1 MSRMMTIR
9 SALLRAPQALAL
21 LVLAPLTLAGCN
33 NGTMQTLG
41 LQRDPPDEF
50 QVTTQ
55 PVLAMPPDL
64 NAAATALPTP
74 IPGAP
79 RPQDVAVPQQAED
92 AMLGGAA
99 LEGGTPSTAGDQTF
113 LQHAGPPAPPG
124 IREDVNALAAR
135 DARSQTLGNRMNPF
149 GISVAK
155 PALVDAGQERQRL
168 QKNAALGLSPAAG
181 STPIVKPKNNGPLG
195 DLLGSIF

>member
-1 MSRMMTIR
+1 MSRIIMMR
-9 SALLRAPQALAL
+9 SALL
-21 LVLAPLTLAGCN
+21 LAPLVLSPLALGGCS
-33 NGTMQTLG
+33 NGTLQVIG

-64 NAAATALPTP
+64 NAAAGALPSP

-92 AMLGGAA
+92 AMIGGAA
-99 LEGGTPSTAGDQTF
+99 LQSGTPSTAGDQNF
-113 LQHAGPPAPPG
+113 LQRAGPPAPAG
-124 IREDVNALAAR
+124 IRRQVNTLAAR
-135 DARSQTLGNRMNPF
+135 DAKSRTFGNQMDPF
-149 GISVAK
+149 GIAVAK
-155 PALVDAGQERQRL
+155 PALVDASQERQRL

-181 STPIVKPKNNGPLG
+181 STPIVKPKSNGPLG
-195 DLLGSIF
+195 NLLDSIF

>member
-1 MSRMMTIR
+1 MMTMR
-9 SALLRAPQALAL
+9 WAVFLAP
-21 LVLAPLTLAGCN
+21 LVLAPLALAGCSN
-33 NGTMQTLG
+33 DTMQVLG

-64 NAAATALPTP
+64 NAAAAALPAP

-99 LEGGTPSTAGDQTF
+99 LEGGPPSTAGDQTF

-124 IREDVNALAAR
+124 IRQQVDTLAAR
-135 DARSQTLGNRMNPF
+135 DARSQTLSNRVDPF
-149 GISVAK
+149 GIPVAK
-155 PALVDAGQERQRL
+155 PALVDASEERQRL
-168 QKNAALGLSPAAG
+168 QKNAALGLSPAVG
-181 STPIVKPKNNGPLG
+181 STPIVKPSTNGPLG
-195 DLLGSIF
+195 DLLNGLF

>member
-1 MSRMMTIR
+1 MRW
-9 SALLRAPQALAL
+9 ALLRTP
-21 LVLAPLTLAGCN
+21 LVLAPLVLAPLALTGCN

-64 NAAATALPTP
+64 NAAAAALPSP

-99 LEGGTPSTAGDQTF
+99 LEGGVPSTAGDETF
-113 LQHAGPPAPPG
+113 LHQAGPPPPPG
-124 IREDVNALAAR
+124 IRRDLNTLAAR
-135 DARSQTLGNRMNPF
+135 DARSQTLGNRINPF
-149 GISVAK
+149 GLNVAK
-155 PALVDAGQERQRL
+155 PALVDASAERQRL

-181 STPIVKPKNNGPLG
+181 STPIVKPKSNGPLG
-195 DLLGSIF
+195 GLLNGLF

>member
-1 MSRMMTIR
+1 MTMR
-9 SALLRAPQALAL
+9 WALLRAP
-21 LVLAPLTLAGCN
+21 LVLIPLVLTGCN
-33 NGTMQTLG
+33 DGTMQALG

-64 NAAATALPTP
+64 NAAAAALPAP

-99 LEGGTPSTAGDQTF
+99 LEGGAPSTVGDQTF
-113 LQHAGPPAPPG
+113 LQKAGPPAPPD
-124 IREDVNALAAR
+124 IRQEINNLAAR

-149 GISVAK
+149 GIPVAK
-155 PALVDAGQERQRL
+155 PALVDASQERQRL
-168 QKNAALGLSPAAG
+168 QKNAALGLSPAVG
-181 STPIVKPKNNGPLG
+181 STPIVKPKTNGPLG
-195 DLLGSIF
+195 DLLDSIF

>member
-1 MSRMMTIR
+1 MSSMMTMR
-9 SALLRAPQALAL
+9 RALL
-21 LVLAPLTLAGCN
+21 LAPLALPLLAGGCS
-33 NGTMQTLG
+33 NGTMQAIG

-64 NAAATALPTP
+64 NAAATALPAP

-99 LEGGTPSTAGDQTF
+99 LEGGAPSTVGDQTF
-113 LQHAGPPAPPG
+113 LQKAGPPPPAG
-124 IREDVNALAAR
+124 IRDQIDTLAAR

-149 GISVAK
+149 GLSVAK
-155 PALVDAGQERQRL
+155 PALVDASQERQRL

-181 STPIVKPKNNGPLG
+181 STPIVKPKTNGPLG
-195 DLLGSIF
+195 GLLDSIF

>member
-1 MSRMMTIR
+1 MR
-9 SALLRAPQALAL
+9 SALLLAP
-21 LVLAPLTLAGCN
+21 LVLAPLALTACSDS
-33 NGTMQTLG
+33 TMQTLG
-41 LQRDPPDEF
+41 LQRNPPDEF

-64 NAAATALPTP
+64 NAAADALPSP

-113 LQHAGPPAPPG
+113 LQHAGPPPPPG
-124 IREDVNALAAR
+124 IRQEVNRLAAR
-135 DARSQTLGNRMNPF
+135 DARSQTMSNRINPF

-155 PALVDAGQERQRL
+155 PALVDASAERQRL
-168 QKNAALGLSPAAG
+168 QRNAALGLSPAAG
-181 STPIVKPKNNGPLG
+181 STPLVKPKTNGPLG
-195 DLLGSIF
+195 DLLNSVF

>member
-1 MSRMMTIR
+1 MMTMR
-9 SALLRAPQALAL
+9 WALL
-21 LVLAPLTLAGCN
+21 LAPLVLVGCSDN
-33 NGTMQTLG
+33 TMQALG

-64 NAAATALPTP
+64 NAAAAALPAP

-99 LEGGTPSTAGDQTF
+99 LGGGTPSTAADQAF
-113 LQHAGPPAPPG
+113 LQQAGPPAPPG
-124 IREDVNALAAR
+124 IRQQINNLAAQ
-135 DARSQTLGNRMNPF
+135 DARSQTLGNRMDPF
-149 GISVAK
+149 GLPVAT
-155 PALVDAGQERQRL
+155 PALVDASQERQRL
-168 QKNAALGLSPAAG
+168 QKNAALGLSPAVG
-181 STPIVKPKNNGPLG
+181 STPLVKPKTSGPLG
-195 DLLGSIF
+195 NLLNSLF

>member
-1 MSRMMTIR
+1 MSTMMTMR
-9 SALLRAPQALAL
+9 WALF
-21 LVLAPLTLAGCN
+21 LAPLVLMGCS

-64 NAAATALPTP
+64 NAAAAALPAP

-99 LEGGTPSTAGDQTF
+99 LEGGAPSTAGDETF
-113 LQHAGPPAPPG
+113 LQHAGPPAPPA
-124 IREDVNALAAR
+124 IRQEVNTLAAR
-135 DARSQTLGNRMNPF
+135 DAKSQTLGNRMNPF
-149 GISVAK
+149 GVTVAK
-155 PALVDAGQERQRL
+155 PALVDATAERQRL
-168 QKNAALGLSPAAG
+168 QRNAALGLSPAVG
-181 STPIVKPKNNGPLG
+181 STPLVKPKSNGPLG
-195 DLLGSIF
+195 NLLDSIF

>member
-1 MSRMMTIR
+1 MSRMMTMR
-9 SALLRAPQALAL
+9 RALLLAP
-21 LVLAPLTLAGCN
+21 LVLAPLALGGCSSGTL
-33 NGTMQTLG
+33 QTLG

-64 NAAATALPTP
+64 NAAASALPAP

-99 LEGGTPSTAGDQTF
+99 LEGGTPSTAGDQAF
-113 LQHAGPPAPPG
+113 LQKAGPPAPG
-124 IREDVNALAAR
+124 NIRQEINSQAAR
-135 DARSQTLGNRMNPF
+135 DARSQTLSNRLNPF
-149 GISVAK
+149 GIPTAK
-155 PALVDAGQERQRL
+155 PALVDASQERQRL
-168 QKNAALGLSPAAG
+168 QKNAALGLSPAVG

-195 DLLGSIF
+195 DLLNSIF

>member
-1 MSRMMTIR
+1 MMTMR
-9 SALLRAPQALAL
+9 SALLLAPLVL
-21 LVLAPLTLAGCN
+21 SPLVLAGCSDSM
-33 NGTMQTLG
+33 MQTLG

-55 PVLAMPPDL
+55 PALAMPPDL
-64 NAAATALPTP
+64 NAAAAALPSP

-99 LEGGTPSTAGDQTF
+99 LEGGAPSTVGDQSF
-113 LQHAGPPAPPG
+113 LQKAGPPAPPA
-124 IREDVNALAAR
+124 IRQEVNTLAAR

-149 GISVAK
+149 GIPVAK
-155 PALVDAGQERQRL
+155 PALVDATAERQRL
-168 QKNAALGLSPAAG
+168 QKNAALGLSPAVG
-181 STPIVKPKNNGPLG
+181 STPIVKPKSNGPLG
-195 DLLGSIF
+195 NLLDSIF

>member
-1 MSRMMTIR
+1 MMTIR
-9 SALLRAPQALAL
+9 KALL
-21 LVLAPLTLAGCN
+21 LAPLMLPPLVLTGCSD
-33 NGTMQTLG
+33 GVMQAIG

-64 NAAATALPTP
+64 NAAAAALPAP

-113 LQHAGPPAPPG
+113 LNQAGPPAPPD
-124 IREDVNALAAR
+124 IRQDINTLAAR
-135 DARSQTLGNRMNPF
+135 DAKSQTLGNRLNPF
-149 GISVAK
+149 GLSVAK
-155 PALVDAGQERQRL
+155 PALVDATDERQRL
-168 QKNAALGLSPAAG
+168 QKNAALGLSPAVG
-181 STPIVKPKNNGPLG
+181 STPLVKPKSDGPLG
-195 DLLGSIF
+195 GLLNSIF